1 MPERTPSHNAR
12 SDGRIRP
19 SAPES
24 SYLSIPKTGKP
35 ASAQDIKSFVRK
47 ILLASP
53 DFPRLYADVLI
64 SSAPNSFEAKILAK
78 HYEKIVAYTERMKR
92 MSNLKSCTHIK
103 VTGVR
108 CGSPPLRGEQFC
120 YFHQRML
127 RTVKDPASRIHHH
140 ALLEDEESIQAS
152 LMEVVNSL
160 LRGTIEL
167 KRAELIL
174 RALNTAVR
182 NARRVKFG
190 LHSDEMVR
198 EIPNYPNSPLEQIDE
213 QAAIVKARAE
223 KRAEAERARAEYMA
237 DLAANAATVKAGRV
251 SVAPMN
257 GGIAAPGEAHVGT
270 DAFVRPSPGTA
281 HVGTAAPGCPS
292 GPEVPG
298 RSAAPQGPKPT
309 TPAEAASRK
318 PSVSVKQPPMSA
330 KTQAP
335 TAARKETPRNT
346 KTEAQTTARKK
357 SATIENAAAPKER
370 KNAAHGA
377 SRG

>member
-1 MPERTPSHNAR
+1 MPERTPNDSHSPA
-12 SDGRIRP
+12 DGRIRP
-19 SAPES
+19 FTTPP
-24 SYLSIPKTGKP
+24 LSIPKTGKT
-35 ASAQDIKSFVRK
+35 STAQDIKSFVRK

-53 DFPRLYADVLI
+53 DFPRLYADVILHY
-64 SSAPNSFEAKILAK
+64 APNSFEAKILAQS
-78 HYEKIVAYTERMKR
+78 YEKIVAHIERTKR

-108 CGSPPLRGEQFC
+108 CGSPTLRGEQFC

-182 NARRVKFG
+182 NIRRVKFG

-198 EIPNYPNSPLEQIDE
+198 EIPNYPNPPLEQIDE
-213 QAAIVKARAE
+213 EAAIAKARAE
-223 KRAEAERARAEYMA
+223 KRADAERARAEYMA
-237 DLAANAATVKAGRV
+237 DVHASRTVATVNAGRV
-251 SVAPMN
+251 DVGKVNVGPAN
-257 GGIAAPGEAHVGT
+257 VGKAAPGTAHVGT
-270 DAFVRPSPGTA
+270 DAFVRPG
-281 HVGTAAPGCPS
+281 

-298 RSAAPQGPKPT
+298 RSAAPQKPTST
-309 TPAEAASRK
+309 TPAEVTPRK
-318 PSVSVKQPPMSA
+318 PSAGVKEVRTSA

-335 TAARKETPRNT
+335 TSARKEAPRKIET
-346 KTEAQTTARKK
+346 EVRRSEKTEARTTDRKK
-357 SATIENAAAPKER
+357 APTSENTEAPKER
-370 KNAAHGA
+370 KNAAYGA

>member
-1 MPERTPSHNAR
+1 MPERTPKRDSR
-12 SDGRIRP
+12 SDARIRP
-19 SAPES
+19 SADEIPPA
-24 SYLSIPKTGKP
+24 SIPKTGA
-35 ASAQDIKSFVRK
+35 ASTAASIKSFVRK

-53 DFPRLYADVLI
+53 MFPRLYADVVI
-64 SSAPNSFEAKILAK
+64 ASDPNSFEAKILAK
-78 HYEKIVAYTERMKR
+78 HYEKIVAYTERTKL

-108 CGSPPLRGEQFC
+108 CGSPPLHGEQFC

-182 NARRVKFG
+182 NIKRVKFG

-198 EIPNYPNSPLEQIDE
+198 EIPNYATPPLEQIDE
-213 QAAIVKARAE
+213 QAAIAKARAE

-237 DLAANAATVKAGRV
+237 DLAATVKAGRV
-251 SVAPMN
+251 SVSPVN
-257 GGIAAPGEAHVGT
+257 GKTVNVGTAAPVTVRVGT
-270 DAFVRPSPGTA
+270 AN
-281 HVGTAAPGCPS
+281 VGTAAPGCPG
-292 GPEVPG
+292 GPEVSG
-298 RSAAPQGPKPT
+298 RSAAPQKPTPT
-309 TPAEAASRK
+309 TPAEATSRK
-318 PSVSVKQPPMSA
+318 PSASVKQTPMSA

-335 TAARKETPRNT
+335 TAARKEAPRIT
-346 KTEAQTTARKK
+346 KTEEKKMPSRCRRKVK
-357 SATIENAAAPKER
+357 SLGRGRPRHIEDEAN
-370 KNAAHGA
+370 G
-377 SRG
+377 RGRTLP

>member
-1 MPERTPSHNAR
+1 MQPTAQAVGKIGSTPGHNSR

-19 SAPES
+19 SAPEN
-24 SYLSIPKTGKP
+24 SYPSLPKTGA
-35 ASAQDIKSFVRK
+35 ASTAASIKSFVRK

-53 DFPRLYADVLI
+53 YFPKLYADTILHY
-64 SSAPNSFEAKILAK
+64 APNSFEAKILAK
-78 HYEKIVAYTERMKR
+78 HYEKIVAYTERTKLI
-92 MSNLKSCTHIK
+92 SNLKSCTHIK

-182 NARRVKFG
+182 NIKRVKFG
-190 LHSDEMVR
+190 LHSDDMVR
-198 EIPNYPNSPLEQIDE
+198 EIPTYATPPPLEQIDE
-213 QAAIVKARAE
+213 QAAIAKARAE

-237 DLAANAATVKAGRV
+237 DLAATVKAGRV
-251 SVAPMN
+251 SVSPVN
-257 GGIAAPGEAHVGT
+257 VKTVNVGTAAPVTAHVGT
-270 DAFVRPSPGTA
+270 DAFVRPS
-281 HVGTAAPGCPS
+281 

-298 RSAAPQGPKPT
+298 RRTPLPKPMPT
-309 TPAEAASRK
+309 TPAEVTVRK
-318 PSVSVKQPPMSA
+318 PSVGVKPTRTSA
-330 KTQAP
+330 RHKPQQSQEKKP
-335 TAARKETPRNT
+335 Q
-346 KTEAQTTARKK
+346 EA
-357 SATIENAAAPKER
+357 
-370 KNAAHGA
+370 
-377 SRG
+377 